1 MKRPMLEAVNLCH
14 RFDDGTLALDNIN
27 LAVEQGQLVVIA
39 GPNGS
44 GKTTLLR
51 HFNGLLEPTSGQVL
65 VDGVEVGRDLM
76 RARKIVQMVF
86 QDTDSQI
93 VGETVWDEVAFGPEN
108 LGFGQDKVRA
118 LVDRALEKTGL
129 SCFGNT
135 SPHLLS
141 GGQKR
146 RLTIAGVLAM
156 DPRVIVMDEP
166 FSNLDYP
173 GTRMVLEQVLS
184 LHRKNITI
192 VLCTHE
198 LEKVAAHAQRLVVLN
213 RGKIVADGPPEQVI
227 RGVERF
233 GIHQPCS
240 VQCKGYLEPWAS

>member
-1 MKRPMLEAVNLCH
+1 MPIIEAVDLSH
-14 RFDDGTLALDNIN
+14 RFASGKWGLKNIN
-27 LAVEQGQLVVIA
+27 LAVEQGQFVLIA
-39 GPNGS
+39 GANGS

-51 HFNGLLEPTSGQVL
+51 HFNGLLKPTSGRVL
-65 VDGVEVGRDLM
+65 VAGLEVGKNLL

-108 LGFGQDKVRA
+108 LGLDKNQVE
-118 LVDRALEKTGL
+118 LVVNQVLQHTGL
-129 SCFGNT
+129 QALSAS

-141 GGQKR
+141 GGEKR

-156 DPRVIVMDEP
+156 RPQVLVLDEP

-173 GTRMVLEQVLS
+173 GIKMVLEQLLA
-184 LHRKNITI
+184 LHQRKMTI

-198 LEKVAAHAQRLVVLN
+198 IEKVAAHAQRLVVLSQ
-213 RGKIVADGPPEQVI
+213 GEIVADGPVAEVVAGI
-227 RGVERF
+227 ENYGV
-233 GIHQPCS
+233 HPPCCLK
-240 VQCKGYLEPWAS
+240 CKGRLEPWLS